1 VVLQGH
7 MSGVGVVSIVLGTA
21 LTHSTFLYHAS
32 AKGLLIYT
40 RQHFCCTYVMFIFGL
55 TFLFFMVDIVQLN
68 RTCTGIDHSLRIVIT
83 SHLHSSN
90 EGGCQEL
97 S

>member
-32 AKGLLIYT
+32 AKGLLIYSMALASISAA
-40 RQHFCCTYVMFIFGL
+40 H
-55 TFLFFMVDIVQLN
+55 MVDIVQLN
-68 RTCTGIDHSLRIVIT
+68 RTCTGVDHSLRIVFT
-83 SHLHSSN
+83 SHLHSSS
-90 EGGCQEL
+90 EGDGQEL
-97 S
+97 SKGALYLL